1 MTIRP
6 TAIGLFL
13 LVCCLVEI
21 HAQPKVAPDPWF
33 GRSAKAR
40 DFSPAKLPWKIFTIE
55 VPDDWQMVPGLAST
69 LLTIAE
75 RGSGNQP
82 AGAIVIE
89 HTANVLP
96 LGPSDVDARLARN
109 ELDFMASRDP
119 AGTKFASEAK
129 EVNNRRFVLIQYSRP
144 GFFGP
149 DHVAVYVFPTGKA
162 MYRLICIGPEAQL
175 FSKYQAIC
183 AHVASSFNP
192 VIDGAK

>member
-6 TAIGLFL
+6 RRSDFL
-13 LVCCLVEI
+13 LVFSGRHPC
-21 HAQPKVAPDPWF
+21 APKVAPDPWF

-55 VPDDWQMVPGLAST
+55 LPDDWQMVPGLAST

-162 MYRLICIGPEAQL
+162 ARLICIDRRRSCSRSIRRFARTSLPR
-175 FSKYQAIC
+175 
-183 AHVASSFNP
+183 
-192 VIDGAK
+192 